1 MLESNVP
8 YVAAYES
15 RLTQLIDT
23 AATQGIFAGPDD
35 PAHPSG
41 QVVDPTTGKEPVES

>member
-23 AATQGIFAGPDD
+23 AATQGILPVLMTQPILLGK
-35 PAHPSG
+35 
-41 QVVDPTTGKEPVES
+41 VVDPTTGKGPVES